1 MAKYRLDLPVF
12 HEGQMQ
18 AWNARGR
25 FTALRAGRRMG
36 KTAMMQAIA
45 VRYLAEGK
53 NVGWF
58 APSYKLLSEAYSE
71 ICEMLGDL
79 VTSASRMSGVVRVAT
94 GGRIDFWSLENER
107 AGRSRRYHVVMLDEV
122 AFAKSNMMKIWDTAI
137 KPTLLDY
144 RGKCWAG
151 STPNGIDSDN
161 FFWRICNE
169 PEHEFVDFHA
179 PTSLNPYLPADEIE
193 KLRKTSHPLVFKQEY
208 LAEFIDW
215 GGEALFSL
223 DALLVDGQALPMPTK
238 IDAVYAVMDTA
249 IKGGAEHDGTAI
261 IYFGKNAFYGQ
272 KLFILDWDVIQ
283 VDANLLEH
291 YIPQCFRRLKEL
303 ADITGARFGDNAGI
317 SIEDKASGSILLQQG
332 RARGW
337 NVHPIDSGLTAVG
350 KDERAM
356 NVSGYHST
364 GQCKITEYA
373 YDKVVSFK
381 NASRNHLLSQMT
393 TFRIGDPD
401 ANKRADDLLDCYT
414 YGLILGCGDKWGY

>member
-1 MAKYRLDLPVF
+1 MKYQLDLPTF
-12 HEGQMQ
+12 HLGQQQ
-18 AWNARGR
+18 AWEAKGR

-71 ICEMLGDL
+71 IREMLGDMI
-79 VTSASRMSGVVRVAT
+79 TSASQMSGVIRVAT

-122 AFAKSNMMKIWDTAI
+122 AFAKNNMMKIWDTAI

-144 RGKCWAG
+144 RGHCWAG

-193 KLRKTSHPLVFKQEY
+193 KLKITSHPLVFKQEY

-215 GGEALFSL
+215 GGEALLSM
-223 DALLVDGQALPMPTK
+223 DALLVDGQAVPTPTK
-238 IDAVYAVMDTA
+238 IDGVFAVMDTA
-249 IKGGAEHDGTAI
+249 VKGGSQHDGTAI
-261 IYFGKNAFYGQ
+261 VYFGKNMYHGQ
-272 KLFILDWDVIQ
+272 KLYILDWDIVQ
-283 VDANLLEH
+283 MDANLLEI
-291 YIPQCFRRLKEL
+291 YLPQCFERLEEL
-303 ADITGARFGDNAGI
+303 ALQTGARFGANAGI
-317 SIEDKASGSILLQQG
+317 SIEDRGSGTILIQQG
-332 RARGW
+332 KSRGW
-337 NVHPIDSGLTAVG
+337 NVHPIDSGLTSLG
-350 KDERAM
+350 KDERAVS
-356 NVSGYHST
+356 VSGYHST
-364 GQCKITEYA
+364 GDCKITEHA
-373 YDKVVSFK
+373 YDKVVKFK
-381 NASRNHLLSQMT
+381 NATRNHLLSQIT
-393 TFRIGDPD
+393 TFRLGDPD
-401 ANKRADDLLDCYT
+401 SHKRADDLLDSFV
-414 YGLILGCGDKWGY
+414 YGLAIGVGDKWGY